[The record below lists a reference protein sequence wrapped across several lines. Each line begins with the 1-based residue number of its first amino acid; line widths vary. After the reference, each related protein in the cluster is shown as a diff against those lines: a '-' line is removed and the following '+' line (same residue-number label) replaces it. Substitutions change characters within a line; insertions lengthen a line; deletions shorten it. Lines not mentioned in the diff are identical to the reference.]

1 MIWKTFG
8 SFYCLK
14 SEKRLKVVEQN
25 STIVV
30 TTLVTIVVTA
40 GKASFVAD
48 ELNGLNTT
56 ENDKLVSF
64 ACQNR

>member
-1 MIWKTFG
+1 MIWRTFG

-30 TTLVTIVVTA
+30 TTLEPA

-48 ELNGLNTT
+48 ELNGLNTM
-56 ENDKLVSF
+56 ENDPLVSF

>member
-30 TTLVTIVVTA
+30 TTLLLLQ
-40 GKASFVAD
+40 ASFVAD
-48 ELNGLNTT
+48 ELNGLNTM
-56 ENDKLVSF
+56 ENDPLVSF